1 MSFNVLNSDFRLE
14 YVVQSNNDSQVSPKQ
29 DNAGRKQR
37 HLSQVPVTAYNL
49 RDESLIPLPDI
60 ERT

>member
-29 DNAGRKQR
+29 DKAG
-37 HLSQVPVTAYNL
+37 NN
-49 RDESLIPLPDI
+49 DI
-60 ERT
+60 